1 MIIAGS
7 GSIVNR
13 WKCRRGARG
22 EGRPRRCSDVAQLL
36 RTYGK
41 LRFRGRHLY
50 TERVTA
56 VYGSGPTSTGEW
68 TPAVDVYET
77 KDCFFLVAEVAG
89 VKREDRRIEVKE
101 NVVRLRGARPWD
113 RKGIA
118 SENYLRME
126 FSCGA
131 FERTFTLPG
140 AVSEADVDA
149 SLKDGVLT
157 VRLPRPRA
165 QRGIKI
171 IVERK

>member
-1 MIIAGS
+1 MG
-7 GSIVNR
+7 G
-13 WKCRRGARG
+13 RGRFA
-22 EGRPRRCSDVAQLL
+22 DVAQLL

-89 VKREDRRIEVKE
+89 VKKEDLRVEVKD
-101 NVVRLRGARPWD
+101 NTVRLKGARPWD

-140 AVSEADVDA
+140 TVSETDVDA

-157 VRLPRPRA
+157 VRLPRPKA
-165 QRGIKI
+165 QRGRKI
-171 IVERK
+171 SVERK

>member
-1 MIIAGS
+1 
-7 GSIVNR
+7 
-13 WKCRRGARG
+13 
-22 EGRPRRCSDVAQLL
+22 L
-36 RTYGK
+36 RAYGK

-89 VKREDRRIEVKE
+89 VKREDLRIEVKE
-101 NVVRLRGARPWD
+101 NVVRLKGVRPWD

-118 SENYLRME
+118 SESYLRME
-126 FSCGA
+126 FSCGS

-149 SLKDGVLT
+149 SLRDGVLT
-157 VRLPRPRA
+157 VRLPRPKA
-165 QRGIKI
+165 QRGRKI
-171 IVERK
+171 AVERK